1 MTNTQTFPTRKQI
14 AIAISKGIMSSHEG
28 IILRAKITRKEKE
41 VIKIQ
46 EEKNTINKTK
56 ELYTELLP
64 MVNDNLR
71 YLKSCLDLTEA
82 HITWGTKNV
91 KEKYSKIKER
101 LQLKLKEQYIDKT
114 VCENQKE
121 EDYKRSVEFNRLGSL
136 L

>member
-64 MVNDNLR
+64 MVNDNL
-71 YLKSCLDLTEA
+71 TEA
-82 HITWGTKNV
+82 HITWGSRSIKM
-91 KEKYSKIKER
+91 KYSVIKVNILNKIKE
-101 LQLKLKEQYIDKT
+101 QLIDKR
-114 VCENQKE
+114 N
-121 EDYKRSVEFNRLGSL
+121 YISSLSV
-136 L
+136 